1 MAVDPKVYYLGKVG
15 LKMEEVVKQ
24 IYSPSKKYRAQIIKR
39 NDGCGEEF
47 WSPVSTGFSLIGSK
61 DSAEVVAIEQ
71 LRNHSLERIE

>member
-1 MAVDPKVYYLGKVG
+1 
-15 LKMEEVVKQ
+15 MEEVVKQ

-39 NDGCGEEF
+39 NDGIYSTAIHYWMRECGEEF